1 MAKAGRYR
9 IWVDGYPT
17 NNTNNDLTKIIDLAH
32 RLHLITKRQYQVRGP
47 GGVVVW
53 TSEEKGGSH
62 EA

>member
-1 MAKAGRYR
+1 MAKAGRYQ
-9 IWVDGYPT
+9 IWVDGCPT
-17 NNTNNDLTKIIDLAH
+17 NNTNNDLTKVIDLAH

-47 GGVVVW
+47 SGIVMW

>member
-17 NNTNNDLTKIIDLAH
+17 NNTNNDLTKVIDLAH
-32 RLHLITKRQYQVRGP
+32 RLHVITKRQYQVRGP
-47 GGVVVW
+47 AGVVW

>member
-17 NNTNNDLTKIIDLAH
+17 NNTNNNLTKVIDLAH
-32 RLHLITKRQYQVRGP
+32 RLHLISKRQYQVRGP
-47 GGVVVW
+47 SGIVMW

>member
-17 NNTNNDLTKIIDLAH
+17 NNTNNDRTKVINLAH

-53 TSEEKGGSH
+53 TSEGKGGQS
-62 EA
+62 

>member
-1 MAKAGRYR
+1 MAKGERYQ

-53 TSEEKGGSH
+53 TIEEKGGSH